1 MWAVIK
7 YKKDEYNILSKTI
20 KEKLGEVTKFYNPK
34 LIYYKIFKNKKR
46 KIESNLLGNYVFCYF
61 EGFKD
66 KKTISKINNVK
77 GLEYVLEGY
86 NCYQTQ
92 ITKFINLCKD
102 NENENGGIKQSF
114 FSDSEFKKI
123 KFLSGPFSNLIFDV
137 VERKKDKIKLSLGG
151 IKTTINMDSENL
163 FSPVF

>member
-1 MWAVIK
+1 MANRYQREIEEILHQDNMEAVPSKHGFFDRIFDWANASNTSRKPQGLNGSQFFRLNINLSVKK
-7 YKKDEYNILSKTI
+7 YK
-20 KEKLGEVTKFYNPK
+20 
-34 LIYYKIFKNKKR
+34 
-46 KIESNLLGNYVFCYF
+46 
-61 EGFKD
+61 
-66 KKTISKINNVK
+66 
-77 GLEYVLEGY
+77 
-86 NCYQTQ
+86 

-137 VERKKDKIKLSLGG
+137 IERKKDKIKLSLGG